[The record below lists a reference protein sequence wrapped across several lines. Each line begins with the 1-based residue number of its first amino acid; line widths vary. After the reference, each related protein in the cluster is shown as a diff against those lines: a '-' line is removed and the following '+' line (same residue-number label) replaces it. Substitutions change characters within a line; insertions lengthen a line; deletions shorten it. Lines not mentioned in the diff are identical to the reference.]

1 MHKIESFEN
10 LHEALTETTILIDQ
24 LNYYKQADCS
34 TNISKHNTHNKI
46 GPKFK
51 HQNHYTYKE
60 IYSKITPKLKLISSP
75 CTHFSNLAQ
84 KKPISQIGGGS
95 RIVLQVKV
103 LENNEGPSANG
114 QANEGTQSQPSQP
127 STKLIQVNL

>member
-1 MHKIESFEN
+1 MRSPTLISLSLKASFNLLASKYLSTSTLYVHKIESFEN
-10 LHEALTETTILIDQ
+10 LHEALTETTIPIDQ
-24 LNYYKQADCS
+24 LNYSKQADCS

-60 IYSKITPKLKLISSP
+60 IYSKRTPKLKLISSP

-84 KKPISQIGGGS
+84 KKTYFTNWWRQQNCPPS
-95 RIVLQVKV
+95 KV
-103 LENNEGPSANG
+103 LGG
-114 QANEGTQSQPSQP
+114 Q
-127 STKLIQVNL
+127 